1 MKYLCNCPR
10 GEWAPYRDVTQAR
23 ESLVWGERSLG
34 TSTASAQFNANLQ
47 EVMIMSFDSLTIA
60 GILSAIL
67 SSGFL
72 FALMHAD
79 REERFPRQ
87 SCED

>member
-1 MKYLCNCPR
+1 
-10 GEWAPYRDVTQAR
+10 
-23 ESLVWGERSLG
+23 
-34 TSTASAQFNANLQ
+34 
-47 EVMIMSFDSLTIA
+47 MSFDSLTIA